1 MLYNG
6 RRLFITNDK
15 KRKNYRNSD
24 IGANTVECPEFR
36 LAEGINYITF
46 VGLEGYQGRLFYATK
61 DEIIQY
67 KKPRQNKTKYGF
79 LYSVYAPPINSLHEI
94 PIEQIDLDA
103 FTHESSLS
111 MQ

>member
-67 KKPRQNKTKYGF
+67 KNPDRIKINMAFYIQFMLPQLIVYTKY
-79 LYSVYAPPINSLHEI
+79 
-94 PIEQIDLDA
+94 Q
-103 FTHESSLS
+103 
-111 MQ
+111 